1 MMMTMKKMMMAYDH
15 VEEVVHLCTKV
26 ANTLIKNKAN
36 ISLDLSATPLVLCL
50 VFFAASSAVCVKPQQ
65 VIKTVGIGT
74 KEMPSSKSS

>member
-1 MMMTMKKMMMAYDH
+1 MMTMKKMMMMAYSDADDH

-50 VFFAASSAVCVKPQQ
+50 ASCFLQLLLRCV
-65 VIKTVGIGT
+65 
-74 KEMPSSKSS
+74 SSLSR